1 MNFSYI
7 EDLIGNTPLIRLR
20 HLPVNDV
27 PVLVKMESLN
37 PAGSVKDRPA
47 FNMLQAA
54 AFRGDI
60 APGDTLVEATS
71 GNTGIA
77 LAMAAAIL
85 GYRMILVMPENA
97 SRERVQM
104 MKVYGADVHLT
115 PAADGMEGAIDY
127 AVTLEKSGKGKI
139 VNQFGNPDNP
149 DAHYKTTGPE
159 LWKQTGGAITHFVS
173 SMGTTGTVM
182 GTGRYLKEKNSAIQI
197 VGVHPADGAQIPG
210 IRKWPKEYEPAVYDE
225 SALDVI
231 VSVDQQTA
239 EETAR
244 QLALKEGI
252 LAGISAGGNVAA
264 AIQLASTLRSGV
276 VVTVI
281 CDRGERYLS
290 TPAFDL

>member
-115 PAADGMEGAIDY
+115 PADDGMEGAIDY

>member
-1 MNFSYI
+1 MHFSYI
-7 EDLIGNTPLIRLR
+7 EDLIGNTALIRLR
-20 HLPVNDV
+20 RLPENDV

-47 FNMLQAA
+47 YNMLKAA

-77 LAMAAAIL
+77 LAMAAAVL

-127 AVTLEKSGKGKI
+127 AAALEKSGKGKV

-159 LWKQTGGAITHFVS
+159 LWHQTGGAITHFIS
-173 SMGTTGTVM
+173 SMGTTGTIM
-182 GTGRYLKEKNSAIQI
+182 GTGRFLKEQNPAIQI
-197 VGVHPADGAQIPG
+197 IGVHPADGAKIPG

-225 SALDVI
+225 SALDSI
-231 VSVDQQTA
+231 VSVDQITA

-264 AIQLASTLRSGV
+264 AIQLASTLSSGL

-290 TPAFDL
+290 TPAFAL